1 MLFGANEPAPLQVAP
16 VAAPPYEPL
25 SVTVLPLAQIVWL
38 PPALTVAAA
47 WIVTTTCEVAAA
59 QGDCWPVVLSVSVT
73 VPAVISAGDGV

>member
-47 WIVTTTCEVAAA
+47 RIVTTTCAVAAR
-59 QGDCWPVVLSVSVT
+59 QGDCWPVEVSVSVT
-73 VPAVISAGDGV
+73 VPDVMSFADA